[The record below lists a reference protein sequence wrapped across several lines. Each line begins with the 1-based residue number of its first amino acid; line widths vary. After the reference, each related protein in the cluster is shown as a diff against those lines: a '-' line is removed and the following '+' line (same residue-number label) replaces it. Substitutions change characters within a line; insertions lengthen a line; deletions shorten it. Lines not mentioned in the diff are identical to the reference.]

1 MYHVQIRKKAKKELD
16 RIPKERKKRILAS
29 LLYLA
34 TDPLVGEALKGEFFG
49 FYSLHVPPY
58 RIIYQIYKQHLLI
71 LVVRVRHRK
80 DAYKN

>member
-16 RIPKERKKRILAS
+16 RIPKERKKRILVS

-34 TDPLVGEALKGEFFG
+34 TDPFVGEALKVDFLG

-58 RIIYQIYKQHLLI
+58 RIIYQIYKQQL
-71 LVVRVRHRK
+71 LVVRIRHRK
-80 DAYKN
+80 DAYKK